1 MKKSLILNYL
11 NIKKLK
17 FNYLIFN
24 EFLFDKNKKIFF

>member
-17 FNYLIFN
+17 FNYLIYN
-24 EFLFDKNKKIFF
+24 EFLFYLK